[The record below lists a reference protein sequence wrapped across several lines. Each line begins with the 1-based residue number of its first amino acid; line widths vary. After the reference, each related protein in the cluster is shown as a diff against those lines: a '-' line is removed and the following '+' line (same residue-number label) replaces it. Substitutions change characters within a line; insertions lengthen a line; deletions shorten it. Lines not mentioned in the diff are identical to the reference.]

1 MEELAGDS
9 RAADPPSLP
18 DDLLVEILLRLPP
31 EPIYL
36 FRASF
41 VSKHW
46 RCLVHDA
53 RFLRRFRELHG
64 RTPPVLGFFHPR
76 GPPLFVPTSSGF
88 AFSTATISCQ
98 DDCWLYD
105 CRHGR
110 ALLDSYRTGT
120 LLVLDL
126 MTGDERYVPL
136 PAQALGNMELNGA
149 VLCAAGHADHTD
161 CHSCPF
167 LVAFVFSHQVDS
179 VTSACLYSSETGA
192 WGEIASIHAPYCLIA
207 TKPAALIGNILYWLL
222 ENTSI
227 LEFDKDKNSLD
238 FVEEV
243 PRDYDQIIIMP
254 TEDGLLGFAGVDG
267 FCLHLWSKVAG
278 IDGVVTWTR
287 IRVIDMEKLLAPEAV
302 AACVVGRY
310 GVDPIGYAE
319 DADVIFVDVYPSFYM
334 IHLKSLKIEEVPAK
348 RICSHIFPYASFYAP
363 GIMSGGGDDQDELL
377 NSN

>member
-1 MEELAGDS
+1 MEEFAGDS
-9 RAADPPSLP
+9 RAADSPSLP
-18 DDLLVEILLRLPP
+18 DDLLLELLLHLPP

-41 VSKHW
+41 VAKHW

-88 AFSTATISCQ
+88 VLSTATITCH
-98 DDCWLYD
+98 DDWWLYD
-105 CRHGR
+105 CRHSR

-120 LLVLDL
+120 LLVWDL

-136 PAQALGNMELNGA
+136 PAQACLGNMEFNGA

-167 LVAFVFSHQVDS
+167 LVAFLFSHQVDFI
-179 VTSACLYSSETGA
+179 TSACVYSSETGA
-192 WGEIASIHAPYCLIA
+192 WGEITSIHAPYCLID
-207 TKPAALIGNILYWLL
+207 TKPAPLIGNKLYWLL

-227 LEFDKDKNSLD
+227 IEFDMDKNRLD

-243 PRDYDQIIIMP
+243 PRGYGQIIIMP
-254 TEDGLLGFAGVDG
+254 AEDGLLGFAGVDG

-287 IRVIDMEKLLAPEAV
+287 IRVIDMEKLLAPEVV
-302 AACVVGRY
+302 AACVVQRF

-334 IHLKSLKIEEVPAK
+334 IEEASAK
-348 RICSHIFPYASFYAP
+348 RICSHIFPYANFYAP
-363 GIMSGGGDDQDELL
+363 GITSGGGDDQAELL
-377 NSN
+377 NN